1 MLAPYIQQLM
11 TAAQTAF
18 SPEMVEQAIAAVTE
32 EAGAAITALEA

>member
-1 MLAPYIQQLM
+1 M
-11 TAAQTAF
+11 TAAQTTF